1 MNSPIIFFQE
11 GSILPSAS
19 LAPSAGTQ
27 IPADTASGMPIGTG
41 ESTGSSPGGLSQ
53 MMLPLAILFGFMWL
67 FVIRPERKR
76 QKQRAAMLSSIGKGD
91 KVVTLGGLHGEV
103 LRLDEN
109 TITLRVAEGVK
120 MKFDRSAVNR
130 QASTKA
136 EDAPA
141 EALASTSN

>member
-1 MNSPIIFFQE
+1 MNSLIISFQE

-27 IPADTASGMPIGTG
+27 VPADTAAGTTIGNG
-41 ESTGSSPGGLSQ
+41 ESTGPPPGGLSQ

-91 KVVTLGGLHGEV
+91 RVVTLGGLHGEV
-103 LRLDEN
+103 LRLDET
-109 TITLRVAEGVK
+109 TITLRVADGVK
-120 MKFDRSAVNR
+120 IKFDRSAVNR

-141 EALASTSN
+141 EALASTSS